1 MLVQRGQCGR
11 EVGVGWRYVAFMGEE
26 SCNGNRSVVG
36 KGVGDFLWG
45 YHTCI
50 VYPALME

>member
-1 MLVQRGQCGR
+1 MLVQRGRCGW
-11 EVGVGWRYVAFMGEE
+11 EVGVRWRCVAFMGKE

-36 KGVGDFLWG
+36 KGVRGFRGG
-45 YHTCI
+45 YHTCV